1 MVCVTINGFSFLV
14 TQLLEGLQ
22 NDTKLNKN
30 SKVEISFDVSFYL
43 IAAAGGMSVIAAAC
57 NLLRRYPPYDNSP
70 AEQRENLLDDY
81 DGMDFGLPPTGQP
94 GPDFYSPMS
103 YMPPPPAYSP

>member
-1 MVCVTINGFSFLV
+1 MTINGFSFLV

-22 NDTKLNKN
+22 NDTKVHKY
-30 SKVEISFDVSFYL
+30 SKVEIGFDVSFYL

-57 NLLRRYPPYDNSP
+57 NLLRRYPPYDNNS
-70 AEQRENLLDDY
+70 EQRENLLDDY
-81 DGMDFGLPPTGQP
+81 DGMDFGLPQGSAA
-94 GPDFYSPMS
+94 GPDFDSPMS